1 MHDLSLHKGTKNS
14 QIFHFVIA
22 DLFSRANTTIKITR
36 CIWVKCD
43 FFTNFVP
50 LMRRPFNMNPAI
62 ERNSILLIYT
72 GGTIGMMKNPVTGA
86 LENFN
91 FDQLL
96 EYVPEIKGF
105 NLDLYSIAFEP
116 PMDSSDI
123 SPESWSQLVKI
134 IYSNYDQYDGFV
146 ILHGTDTMAFT
157 ASALSFMLEGLMKPV
172 ILTGSQ
178 LPIGALR
185 TDGKENLL
193 TAIEIAAAKHQDGT
207 PIVPEVCVFFHE
219 KLMRGNRTTKVSAEN
234 FDAFESN
241 NYPLLAHSGIE
252 LQFYEHNILPYRAD
266 SMLTP
271 HYEMDPNI
279 IIFSLFPGMQPEIVK
294 KMMRDRKL
302 KGVIFRTFGS
312 GNAPQQE
319 WLVKALSH
327 ATQSGKTIVNIT
339 QCSTGSVKM
348 GLYET
353 GRQLLEAGIISG
365 YDSTVEAALTKLM
378 YLLGR
383 GFNTEEINHYMN
395 LSIAGEITL

>member
-1 MHDLSLHKGTKNS
+1 MSH
-14 QIFHFVIA
+14 
-22 DLFSRANTTIKITR
+22 TT
-36 CIWVKCD
+36 
-43 FFTNFVP
+43 
-50 LMRRPFNMNPAI
+50 
-62 ERNSILLIYT
+62 ERSSVLLIYT

-105 NLDLYSIAFEP
+105 NLDIFSIAFEP
-116 PMDSSDI
+116 PIDSSDI
-123 SPESWSQLVKI
+123 TPESWSQLVKI
-134 IYSNYDQYDGFV
+134 IYSNYEQYDGFV

-193 TAIEIAAAKHQDGT
+193 TAIEIAAAKHEDGT
-207 PIVPEVCVFFHE
+207 PIVPEVCIFFHE
-219 KLMRGNRTTKVSAEN
+219 KLMRGNRTTKVSADN

-252 LQFYEHNILPYRAD
+252 LQFYEHNIRLYNPEAV
-266 SMLTP
+266 LTP
-271 HYEMDPNI
+271 HYELDSNI
-279 IIFSLFPGMQPEIVK
+279 IIFSLFPGMQPDIVK
-294 KMMRDRKL
+294 KIMRDKKL

-312 GNAPQQE
+312 GNAPQQK
-319 WLVKALSH
+319 WLVDALTR
-327 ATQSGKTIVNIT
+327 ATRSGKTIVNIT

-348 GLYET
+348 DLYET
-353 GRQLLEAGIISG
+353 GRHLLESGIISG
-365 YDSTVEAALTKLM
+365 HDATVEAALTKLM
-378 YLLGR
+378 YLFGR
-383 GFNTEEINHYMN
+383 GLNSEEIRCQMN
-395 LSIAGEITL
+395 LSLAGEITQ

>member
-1 MHDLSLHKGTKNS
+1 
-14 QIFHFVIA
+14 
-22 DLFSRANTTIKITR
+22 
-36 CIWVKCD
+36 
-43 FFTNFVP
+43 
-50 LMRRPFNMNPAI
+50 MNHT
-62 ERNSILLIYT
+62 EKRNSVLLIYT

-91 FDQLL
+91 FDHLL

-105 NLDLYSIAFEP
+105 NLDIYSIAFEP
-116 PMDSSDI
+116 PIDSSDI

-134 IYSNYDQYDGFV
+134 IYSNYEQYDGFV

-157 ASALSFMLEGLMKPV
+157 ASALSFMLEGLSKPV

-193 TAIEIAAAKHQDGT
+193 TAIEIAAAKHEDGT

-241 NYPLLAHSGIE
+241 NYPILAHSGIE
-252 LQFYEHNILPYRAD
+252 LQFYNHNIRPYRPDAV
-266 SMLTP
+266 LTP

-279 IIFSLFPGMQPEIVK
+279 VIFSLFPGMQPDIVK
-294 KMMRDRKL
+294 KIMRDRKL
-302 KGVIFRTFGS
+302 NGVIFRTFGS
-312 GNAPQQE
+312 GNAPRQE
-319 WLVKALSH
+319 WLVKALTQ
-327 ATQSGKTIVNIT
+327 ATRSGKTIVNIT

-365 YDSTVEAALTKLM
+365 HDSTVEAALTKLM
-378 YLLGR
+378 FLLGQ
-383 GFNTEEINHYMN
+383 GLNAEEIRQQMN
-395 LSIAGEITL
+395 ISIAGEVTV